1 MSHERTTD
9 HQSTARVVGALF
21 ILATVTA
28 VIGGSLI
35 TPITEDGAD
44 LVALHGQVSTG
55 AVLEALLALSV
66 IAISVLLFPLLRRQH
81 EGAALGY
88 AALRTIEGG
97 FVLLATTSA
106 LLAVGLA
113 EDGSLDPPTP
123 NVVLDALLSA
133 RQWTYFIGT
142 MLVFG
147 VGAVVLNALLYP
159 SRLVPRWLAGWG
171 LLGALLLLTRTVLEL
186 YGVQS
191 SFALQLLWAAPIAL
205 QDMVLAVWLIVRGF
219 DTSRL
224 ITVPPGEAG
233 PPSADSTPRGVT
245 ART

>member
-1 MSHERTTD
+1 M
-9 HQSTARVVGALF
+9 
-21 ILATVTA
+21 
-28 VIGGSLI
+28 
-35 TPITEDGAD
+35 
-44 LVALHGQVSTG
+44 
-55 AVLEALLALSV
+55 
-66 IAISVLLFPLLRRQH
+66 LLFPLLRRQH

-113 EDGSLDPPTP
+113 EDGSLDPATP
-123 NVVLDALLSA
+123 NGVLDLLLSA

-147 VGAVVLNALLYP
+147 VSAVVLNALLYP
-159 SRLVPRWLAGWG
+159 ARLVPRWLAGWG
-171 LLGALLLLTRTVLEL
+171 LLGALLLLTRSVLEL

-205 QDMVLAVWLIVRGF
+205 QEMVLAVWLIVRGF

-224 ITVPPGEAG
+224 TPGSPDQVG
-233 PPSADSTPRGVT
+233 PPSADSPRR
-245 ART
+245 A